1 MIYLNVSYDQKDHA
15 KSLGAKWDAQKK
27 KWYAPDETFT
37 DLIETYGGG
46 GGGGGGSGSTSSTQQ
61 KSGGVRINKI
71 PYSGGGG
78 GGGGSFSSYG
88 SGSGSGSG
96 SSAAAAKSKV
106 SIHKANHPS
115 SRTPQQECCFDDDD

>member
-46 GGGGGGSGSTSSTQQ
+46 GGGGGSTSSTQQ

-71 PYSGGGG
+71 PYSGG
-78 GGGGSFSSYG
+78 SFSSYG
-88 SGSGSGSG
+88 SGGSGSG
-96 SSAAAAKSKV
+96 SSAAKSKV

>member
-46 GGGGGGSGSTSSTQQ
+46 GGGGGGGSGPSSQQQ
-61 KSGGVRINKI
+61 KGAVRINKI
-71 PYSGGGG
+71 PYGG
-78 GGGGSFSSYG
+78 GGGGSGYSS
-88 SGSGSGSG
+88 
-96 SSAAAAKSKV
+96 SSSSVAKSKV
-106 SIHKANHPS
+106 SIHKADHPTSS
-115 SRTPQQECCFDDDD
+115 SRQQECCFEDD

>member
-46 GGGGGGSGSTSSTQQ
+46 GGGGGGGSTSSTQQ
-61 KSGGVRINKI
+61 KSGGVRINKR
-71 PYSGGGG
+71 PYSGGG

-88 SGSGSGSG
+88 SGSGSS
-96 SSAAAAKSKV
+96 AAAKSKV

>member
-27 KWYAPDETFT
+27 KWYAPDDTFT

-46 GGGGGGSGSTSSTQQ
+46 GGGGSSSSSSNQQ
-61 KSGGVRINKI
+61 KTGGVRINKI
-71 PYSGGGG
+71 PYSGG
-78 GGGGSFSSYG
+78 SYG
-88 SGSGSGSG
+88 GAGSAP
-96 SSAAAAKSKV
+96 AASAAKSKV

-115 SRTPQQECCFDDDD
+115 SSFREQQECCFEDDDY